1 MNIAHLDKI
10 FHLHTKDLKA
20 IIRNFHSE
28 MDKGLSGKRSSLKMI
43 PTYVDVPRGDEKGN
57 FIALD
62 LGGTNFRIL
71 ELELKG
77 HGKYKVNKVKA
88 VTLDKRQIIGNAK
101 DFFGFIAKSI
111 KDFMTG
117 IDVKKIESMGFT
129 FSFPIEQTSLASG
142 RLLRWTKGFDV
153 KEVLGN
159 DVVKLLNEALIKNG
173 LYGPRISAL
182 ANDTVGTLVAGS
194 YEDSHCDIGVILG
207 TGTNACYRE
216 KLSNIAKWLW
226 QKPPNSHMI
235 INIEWGN
242 FNKLR
247 QSSYDKK
254 LDKNSDK
261 PGSQILEKM
270 VSGMYL
276 GELARL
282 VLIDFTDTKGF
293 LKGKSFKTEYIS
305 EIENDKSRDLRKVEA
320 LLKKLGIRDASL
332 NERKLVK
339 KVCELVSGRA
349 SRISAAAIA
358 SIITKIDPF
367 LKRRHSIAVDGS
379 LYEKHPAFA
388 DNMKATLREIFG
400 KRASSI
406 KMILTKDGS
415 GKGAAII
422 AAIAVS
428 ERSRT

>member
-1 MNIAHLDKI
+1 
-10 FHLHTKDLKA
+10 
-20 IIRNFHSE
+20 
-28 MDKGLSGKRSSLKMI
+28 
-43 PTYVDVPRGDEKGN
+43 
-57 FIALD
+57 
-62 LGGTNFRIL
+62 
-71 ELELKG
+71 
-77 HGKYKVNKVKA
+77 
-88 VTLDKRQIIGNAK
+88 
-101 DFFGFIAKSI
+101 
-111 KDFMTG
+111 
-117 IDVKKIESMGFT
+117 
-129 FSFPIEQTSLASG
+129 
-142 RLLRWTKGFDV
+142 
-153 KEVLGN
+153 
-159 DVVKLLNEALIKNG
+159 
-173 LYGPRISAL
+173 
-182 ANDTVGTLVAGS
+182 
-194 YEDSHCDIGVILG
+194 
-207 TGTNACYRE
+207 
-216 KLSNIAKWLW
+216 
-226 QKPPNSHMI
+226 MI